1 MSEKGNSGIENAQEY
16 LMPILEEERFPI
28 HFGKSTVWYRR
39 ISAEGMRIILEVSQK
54 ENGEFDEEAFIR
66 ACIEQCMV
74 GWDNVK
80 NPLTGEDIPFSV
92 DIALKFPRAFLLDF
106 TNNKIMG
113 GRISD
118 ELVRG
123 QLELKNLRGTASL
136 K

>member
-16 LMPILEEERFPI
+16 LMPIFEEERFPI

-39 ISAEGMRIILEVSQK
+39 ISAEGMKIILEVSQM
-54 ENGEFDEEAFIR
+54 ENGEFDENAFIQS
-66 ACIEQCMV
+66 CVEQCMV
-74 GWDNVK
+74 DWENVK
-80 NPLTGEDIPFSV
+80 HPVTGEDIPFSV
-92 DIALKFPRAFLLDF
+92 EIALKFPRSFLLDF

-113 GRISD
+113 GRIPD
-118 ELVRG
+118 DLLRG